1 MRKRKKIILT
11 ILLFTAAF
19 FCGRKGA
26 EITYAVQENKPA
38 ERIVWID
45 PGHGGADPGKVGVGD
60 VLEKDINLQIAMKLK
75 DELEMRDIE
84 VMMTRTEDMDLAEEG
99 ASSRKV
105 SDLNNRCKMMNESDA
120 ALTICVHQNSF
131 TDPSVQGA
139 QVFYCSGSEDG
150 ERVAQLI
157 QTTIQ
162 ESVDPDNTR
171 EIKENDSYY
180 MLKNTGIPVVIVE
193 CGFLS
198 NPEETQTL
206 VDEAYQDQ
214 MAEAIAEGVLK
225 YFDGQSGVDSETTEE
240 TEQKENVETDAKD
253 EAAAVMENPE

>member
-1 MRKRKKIILT
+1 MSKKRVIVTAII
-11 ILLFTAAF
+11 FAAAF
-19 FCGRKGA
+19 FCGRWGA
-26 EITYAVQENKPA
+26 QITYAVQDVVST
-38 ERIVWID
+38 ERTVWID

-75 DELEMRDIE
+75 EELEARDIQ
-84 VMMTRTEDMDLAEEG
+84 VLMTRTEDTDLAEEG
-99 ASSRKV
+99 AGSRKM
-105 SDLNNRCKMMNESDA
+105 SDLNNRCKMMNESKA

-131 TDPSVQGA
+131 TDPSVHGA

-150 ERVAQLI
+150 RKVASLI
-157 QTTIQ
+157 QETIRGN
-162 ESVDPDNTR
+162 VDMENTR

-198 NPEETQTL
+198 NPEETAKL
-206 VDEAYQDQ
+206 VEESYQHQ

-225 YFDGQSGVDSETTEE
+225 YFDGKE
-240 TEQKENVETDAKD
+240 TEGNDTELGEESQNEE
-253 EAAAVMENPE
+253 

>member
-1 MRKRKKIILT
+1 MRKRWKILLT
-11 ILLFTAAF
+11 ILVFVAAF
-19 FCGRKGA
+19 ACGRKGA

-60 VLEKDINLQIAMKLK
+60 VLEKDINLQISMLLK
-75 DELEMRDIE
+75 EELQKRDIE
-84 VMMTRTEDMDLAEEG
+84 VLMTRTEDVDLAEEG

-105 SDLNNRCKMMNESDA
+105 SDLNNRCKLMNESDA

-131 TDPSVQGA
+131 TDPSVKGA

-150 ERVAQLI
+150 RKVAELI
-157 QTTIQ
+157 QTSIR
-162 ESVDPDNTR
+162 ENVDPDNAR

-180 MLKNTGIPVVIVE
+180 MLKNTGIPIVIVE

-198 NPEETQTL
+198 NAEETEL
-206 VDEAYQDQ
+206 LKDAEYQAKIAQ
-214 MAEAIAEGVLK
+214 AIAEGVLK
-225 YFDGQSGVDSETTEE
+225 YFDGAEDGS
-240 TEQKENVETDAKD
+240 
-253 EAAAVMENPE
+253 ML

>member
-1 MRKRKKIILT
+1 MRKKRVIVTTII
-11 ILLFTAAF
+11 FVAAF
-19 FCGRKGA
+19 FCGRFGA
-26 EITYAVQENKPA
+26 EITHAVQDSKPA
-38 ERIVWID
+38 DRIVWID

-60 VLEKDINLQIAMKLK
+60 VLEKDINLQMAMKLK

-84 VMMTRTEDMDLAEEG
+84 VMMTRTEDKDLAEEG
-99 ASSRKV
+99 AGSRKV

-120 ALTICVHQNSF
+120 TLTICVHQNSF
-131 TDPSVQGA
+131 TDSGVKGA

-150 ERVAQLI
+150 KKVAQLI
-157 QTTIQ
+157 QDTIKGN
-162 ESVDPDNTR
+162 VDPENNR

-198 NPEETQTL
+198 NPEETALL
-206 VDEAYQDQ
+206 VDEEYQHR

-225 YFDGQSGVDSETTEE
+225 YFDGQGEMDTDTT
-240 TEQKENVETDAKD
+240 
-253 EAAAVMENPE
+253 ENPE

>member
-1 MRKRKKIILT
+1 MKKRKKVILT
-11 ILLFTAAF
+11 VALFAAAF
-19 FCGRKGA
+19 FCGRKGV
-26 EITYAVQENKPA
+26 EITYAVQESKAP

-60 VLEKDINLQIAMKLK
+60 VLEKDINLQISMLLK
-75 DELEMRDIE
+75 EELEKRDIE
-84 VMMTRTEDMDLAEEG
+84 VMMTRTEDTDLADEG

-131 TDPSVQGA
+131 TDPAVNGA

-150 ERVAQLI
+150 KKVAELI
-157 QTTIQ
+157 QTSIR
-162 ESVDPDNTR
+162 ESVDTDNTR

-180 MLKNTGIPVVIVE
+180 MLKNTGLPIVIVE

-198 NPEETQTL
+198 NTEETAL
-206 VDEAYQDQ
+206 LSDPEYQAK

-225 YFDGQSGVDSETTEE
+225 YFDGAEIENSEREETSDETNTEE
-240 TEQKENVETDAKD
+240 IKEEN
-253 EAAAVMENPE
+253 EA